1 MLHDVYFLIIRF
13 YKVYPHKSFTLSNDL
28 FKLKDRV
35 SVKYTLLS
43 ADKLDDRSQMVS
55 CIAIG

>member
-13 YKVYPHKSFTLSNDL
+13 YEVYLHKPFTLSNDL
-28 FKLKDRV
+28 FQLKDRV

-43 ADKLDDRSQMVS
+43 ADKFNHRSQMAS
-55 CIAIG
+55 FIAIG

>member
-13 YKVYPHKSFTLSNDL
+13 YEVYLHKSFTLSNDL
-28 FKLKDRV
+28 FQLKDHV

-43 ADKLDDRSQMVS
+43 ADKLDHRSHMAS

>member
-1 MLHDVYFLIIRF
+1 MLHDAYFLIIRF
-13 YKVYPHKSFTLSNDL
+13 YEVYLHKSFTLGNDL
-28 FKLKDRV
+28 FQLKNHV

-43 ADKLDDRSQMVS
+43 ADKFDHRSQMVS